1 MQRITDP
8 ICKESPCN
16 ALVSGKINFSPEAV
30 SDSKSKASEFFTGDG
45 LGFAINTTLA
55 DLVGRSRRGVSHS
68 AGIAW
73 VEALRRGRGWL
84 A

>member
-30 SDSKSKASEFFTGDG
+30 SDSKSKASEFFTGDSLACRYHG
-45 LGFAINTTLA
+45 DVINA
-55 DLVGRSRRGVSHS
+55 AVP
-68 AGIAW
+68 A
-73 VEALRRGRGWL
+73 
-84 A
+84 